1 MRLYTVFQIHK
12 YSGLGAGLILGLLA
26 LTGFFLDHEN
36 FDFLWNI
43 TIDDRLLPESI
54 VAKKQRAIEAYRID
68 TSDPQH
74 IMVGSHRGF
83 YLSSNGGRSF
93 ERTLPAQVLAIDV
106 YREQQTEDFQY
117 LFAATTTGVQQSR
130 DGGRTWKLLAL
141 ADQPVTSLTV
151 FDGMVHA
158 IADKRA
164 VYRITP
170 DSGATTRL
178 QITSI
183 AASEL
188 PHSLTLNRL
197 VRDLHY
203 GRGLF
208 SGDSSLLINDFLAI
222 VLLFLSVG
230 GFVIFFMVRRIRK
243 HRKPKP
249 PSMTFWLKTHAH
261 GIGLLSVLP
270 LLLILVLTGVF
281 LDHSG
286 AFRNF
291 LKTTSVNTTILP
303 PVYRDLSTDIWGF
316 DFDGEQYRLG
326 NRMGIFSSTDLKHW
340 TLEKTG
346 FAWRMKRL
354 EDHLL
359 VAGMGAPN
367 LILQGDQWKKL
378 ESSPQMPRDFFII
391 NDQLNYL
398 SMRGETPPL
407 PQWEST
413 SLYHI
418 MLGLH
423 DGGLAW
429 GQWVWLNDLAA
440 LAALLLFITGLI
452 KWLCRK
458 KKRKYAS
465 GRMNR

>member
-1 MRLYTVFQIHK
+1 MRLYTVFRIHK

-36 FDFLWNI
+36 FDFLWDI

-54 VAKKQRAIEAYRID
+54 VAKKSRAIEAYRVD

-74 IMVGSHRGF
+74 IMVGSRRGF
-83 YLSSNGGRSF
+83 YLSSDGGRSF
-93 ERTLPAQVLAIDV
+93 ERTLPAQVLAIDA

-117 LFAATTTGVQQSR
+117 LFAATTMGLQQSR
-130 DGGRTWKLLAL
+130 DGGQTWELLAL
-141 ADQPVTSLTV
+141 ENQPVTSLTV
-151 FDGMVHA
+151 FGGAVHA
-158 IADKRA
+158 VVDKRT
-164 VYRITP
+164 VYRIAP
-170 DSGATTRL
+170 DNGATTML
-178 QITSI
+178 SITPV
-183 AASEL
+183 AANLL

-208 SGDSSLLINDFLAI
+208 SGDSSLLINDYLAI
-222 VLLFLSVG
+222 ILLFLSVG
-230 GFVIFFMVRRIRK
+230 GFVIYFMVRRIRR

-249 PSMTFWLKTHAH
+249 PSMKFWLTTHAH
-261 GIGLLSVLP
+261 GIGLLSFLP
-270 LLLILVLTGVF
+270 LLLILVVTGVF

-286 AFRNF
+286 AFRSF
-291 LKTTSVNTTILP
+291 LKSTTVDTGFLP

-316 DFDGEQYRLG
+316 DFDGEHYRLG
-326 NRMGIFSSTDLKHW
+326 NRLGIFSSTDLEHW
-340 TLEKTG
+340 TLEKKG

-354 EDHLL
+354 GDRLL

-367 LILQGDQWKKL
+367 LILQDDKWKKL
-378 ESSPQMPRDFFII
+378 ESSPHMPRDFFII
-391 NDQLNYL
+391 DNRLNYL
-398 SMRGETPPL
+398 SMHGETPPL
-407 PQWEST
+407 PQWKST

-423 DGGLAW
+423 DGELAW

-440 LAALLLFITGLI
+440 VAALLLFITGLI
-452 KWLCRK
+452 KWLHRK
-458 KKRKYAS
+458 KKRKNFS
-465 GRMNR
+465 KRKNQ